1 MALAFYPLGAVVE
14 LTDGRV
20 GVVAANHP
28 DRLNPRAPGRPVIAV
43 LADADGALL
52 PRPEHLDL
60 SASARG
66 GVLRTLPAD
75 RRRELLGGRYP
86 DLV

>member
-1 MALAFYPLGAVVE
+1 
-14 LTDGRV
+14 
-20 GVVAANHP
+20 
-28 DRLNPRAPGRPVIAV
+28 VIAV
-43 LADADGALL
+43 LADADGHLL